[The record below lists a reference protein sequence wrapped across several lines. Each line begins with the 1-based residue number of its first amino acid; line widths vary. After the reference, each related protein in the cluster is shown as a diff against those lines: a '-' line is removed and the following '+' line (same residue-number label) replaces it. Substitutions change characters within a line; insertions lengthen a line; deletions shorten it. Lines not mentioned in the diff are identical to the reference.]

1 MSGGEDKDSK
11 TEEPTEKKIADAV
24 EKGNVPASREAA
36 VFASLLGILI
46 ALGFLTGGRVGPLMD
61 QMALFFDDPGGF
73 RLETGT
79 DATML
84 LSSVTKTVGV
94 FLIPIVLVLALAG
107 VAASILQNAPQFAG
121 ERIRPQWSRIS
132 LAKGWS
138 RTFGA
143 QGLVEFLKTLFKF
156 AAVSVVCAIL
166 LRSEQAGV
174 VNAMFS
180 DPAQFP
186 AMVLAMATRLVSA
199 VCVATIVLV
208 ALDLVWSR
216 LRWRSDLRMTRQEV
230 KDELKQSEGDPLVKS
245 RQRSIARHRA
255 RDRMMSAVPRA
266 SLVVANPTHYAIA
279 LRYDRGEGGAPVVV
293 AKGAD
298 HLALRIREIAAEHR
312 VPIIEDRLLAR
323 ALYDA
328 VQVDQWIPPEFY
340 RPVAKILY
348 FIYARDTHDRP
359 TK

>member
-1 MSGGEDKDSK
+1 MSGETDKDSK
-11 TEEPTEKKIADAV
+11 TEEPTEKKFSDAI
-24 EKGNVPASREAA
+24 EKGNVPVSREAA
-36 VFASLLGILI
+36 VFASMTGILI
-46 ALGFLTGGRVGPLMD
+46 TLVFLTGGRVGALME
-61 QMALFFDDPGGF
+61 QMGLFFDDPGGF

-84 LSSVTKTVGV
+84 LASVSGAVAT
-94 FLIPIVLVLALAG
+94 FIVPVVVILAIAG
-107 VAASILQNAPQFAG
+107 IAASLLQNAPQFAG
-121 ERIRPQWSRIS
+121 ERIRPQWSRVS

-138 RTFGA
+138 RTFGV
-143 QGLVEFLKTLFKF
+143 QGLVEFAKTLFKF

-199 VCVATIVLV
+199 VCVATIALV
-208 ALDLVWSR
+208 AADLVWSR

-255 RDRMMSAVPRA
+255 RNRMMDAVPRA
-266 SLVVANPTHYAIA
+266 SLVIANPTHYAVA
-279 LRYDRGEGGAPVVV
+279 LRYDRGEGGAPIVV

-298 HLALRIREIAAEHR
+298 YLALRIREIAAEHQIP
-312 VPIIEDRLLAR
+312 VIEDRPLAR

-348 FIYARDTHDRP
+348 FLYTRDPHARP
-359 TK
+359 QQ

>member
-11 TEEPTEKKIADAV
+11 TEEPSEKKIADAV
-24 EKGNVPASREAA
+24 DKGNVPASREAS

-46 ALGFLTGGRVGPLMD
+46 VLGFLTSGQVAAFTEQMGRL
-61 QMALFFDDPGGF
+61 LDDPGGF

-84 LSSVTKTVGV
+84 LSSVTGV
-94 FLIPIVLVLALAG
+94 AGSLLLPIIVVLAVAG
-107 VAASILQNAPQFAG
+107 IAAAILQNAPQMAG

-132 LAKGWS
+132 LVKGWS

-156 AAVSVVCAIL
+156 TAVSVVCAIL
-166 LRSEQAGV
+166 LRSEQGGV

-180 DPAQFP
+180 DPTQLP
-186 AMVLAMATRLVSA
+186 ALILSMATRLVSA

-208 ALDLVWSR
+208 AADLVWAR
-216 LRWRSDLRMTRQEV
+216 LRWRRDLRMTRQEL
-230 KDELKQSEGDPLVKS
+230 KDEFKQSEGDPLVKS
-245 RQRSIARHRA
+245 RQRSIARDRA
-255 RDRMMSAVPRA
+255 RSRMLAGVPRA
-266 SLVVANPTHYAIA
+266 TLVLANPTHYAVAI
-279 LRYDRGEGGAPVVV
+279 RYDRQEGGAPVVI

-298 HLALRIREIAAEHR
+298 YLALRIREIAAEHD
-312 VPIIEDRLLAR
+312 VPIIEDKLLAR

-328 VQVDQWIPPEFY
+328 VEVDQWIPPEFY

-348 FIYARDTHDRP
+348 FIYSRENYDHSA
-359 TK
+359 